1 MFGPIA
7 APITALGGA
16 VAIIRVD
23 GAGSWSLSEAVL
35 ASPVQPSARRA
46 QYAKFLNGDDGL
58 ITFFEHGS
66 SFTGN
71 EGFECAIHGSPAS
84 VRKMLDHLYSRGCAP
99 ARPGEFSERA
109 FLNGKIDLTQAE
121 AIDETIRSLTDR
133 QLKLANQNREGALR
147 RRVERALDPLQT
159 VIATLEAHVDFSEE
173 LGDPDP
179 TDLVQKLEM
188 AIQELRALDADAHY
202 GRLVRDGVRTA
213 LLGRPNAG
221 KSSLFNALLGSN
233 RAIVT
238 DIAGTTRDY
247 LEDQFEVDGLLFTLI
262 DTAGLRDSRDVV
274 EAEGIRRSRSQ
285 AETAD
290 VILYLYDGTIG
301 WTQDD
306 EAELTAL
313 QQGNASLLVI
323 QTKSDLDRAT
333 VTPRPAQNLSISTL
347 TQEGFD
353 QLREELVK
361 LVPETAP
368 GTPNGRHRVEI
379 TSAIESVQAAIDSI
393 HFALPMDLAVTHLR
407 AAEFSLG
414 SIIGI
419 SHSSDVL
426 ERIFSKF
433 CIGK

>member
-1 MFGPIA
+1 M
-7 APITALGGA
+7 
-16 VAIIRVD
+16 
-23 GAGSWSLSEAVL
+23 
-35 ASPVQPSARRA
+35 
-46 QYAKFLNGDDGL
+46 
-58 ITFFEHGS
+58 
-66 SFTGN
+66 
-71 EGFECAIHGSPAS
+71 
-84 VRKMLDHLYSRGCAP
+84 
-99 ARPGEFSERA
+99 
-109 FLNGKIDLTQAE
+109 
-121 AIDETIRSLTDR
+121 
-133 QLKLANQNREGALR
+133 
-147 RRVERALDPLQT
+147 
-159 VIATLEAHVDFSEE
+159 DFSEE

-179 TDLVQKLEM
+179 TDLVQKLEV